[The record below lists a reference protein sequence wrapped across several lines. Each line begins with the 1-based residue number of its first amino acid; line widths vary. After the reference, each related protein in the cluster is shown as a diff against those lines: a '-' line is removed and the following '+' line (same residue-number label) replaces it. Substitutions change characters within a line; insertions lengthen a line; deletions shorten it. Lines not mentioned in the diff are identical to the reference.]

1 MKHRYGSI
9 AANLDRPS
17 NPELILWAQLF
28 HSASSDLAHQNLSD
42 GKLLYKIFQQV
53 DGKNQ
58 DESVLCESVE
68 SMKDRLS
75 NWHFLMQNVRNYYLE
90 VLQEVITFRPPNL
103 VLISKSPDCALAHSE
118 MDQILLLL
126 LCAAVRCERRDYF
139 IRQIMDNL
147 NPDVQAGLMNC
158 IKNFTEN
165 SQCVISM
172 DKMQPSTTDWLGV
185 IRDVVNQ
192 LEDVYLEEIRD
203 LLEQLDALQTKLV
216 TLQARVRL
224 TCRSR
229 ARSVGKLG
237 LTERSFST
245 VSLGDPTRGELGA
258 TSTPKL
264 NFDGEEQL
272 STNLM
277 PVKRVVARNHTELG
291 FAVECDLSNQLLCHD
306 SGFPDLDMPSDSV
319 DVDSPQPLSALY
331 PDTADFFYPDSS
343 DKHHLSIELAETKAK
358 LRRARSEIE
367 DQVDHLNE
375 LHDQLSETRREL
387 GHVKEE
393 RARLADAAHSARH
406 WQDEVDA
413 LREVAE
419 RVQLLETDNIKL
431 RKRLHELDYY
441 KARCEQLSG
450 DLAMLTKERCKQA
463 DDLNDEDNV
472 TIKRVVLEQELAKAR
487 IRLAEIEQ
495 LRSADLDELKTLREE
510 LGRLRLEQ
518 CTLAQTISNS
528 NFQPVKDSR
537 VRTDNIA
544 LDLSDNDMSESQREV
559 SQASGCDRVTGNL
572 STQLAE
578 SVASRL
584 DRLEADNRR
593 LITELSIAHD
603 CASAAAAKSTEEL
616 ANARAG
622 LAEFK
627 RANQLLAEKLQRL
640 ETLVATQTERIKQL
654 ETERRAAESETKKAR
669 EALISLQESTDYQ
682 VAELSKENSLLTE
695 AMKVVLRGAA
705 NDDGGSEDELTLLK
719 KEVGVLGG
727 AIQTATTRLAG
738 AELELTQLRSR
749 EAHVVNQAHMVDTLQ
764 CELDKLKTDLLTVR
778 QENEVLKEVSQRYS
792 ELEVALTAAEGE
804 SARLRS
810 QLSSEK
816 EAAKSRTHL
825 EAEMAISRSSVEF
838 CDQLKGDLKLATE
851 KIAKDGGVRLLS
863 ELTELLQTIWETE
876 EVEAER
882 DELATRLC
890 DLQQKLGSGRRFHSE
905 GLHRKS
911 ASSDGDADDDYNAA
925 EEEEADSGNKTGD
938 SAEET
943 SPDQFGSGLTWRK
956 TFALTTNHGTRY
968 RDRRRRSRA
977 ALESDLLRLET
988 ELERLDELHN
998 GCKKQLEES
1007 KANLLQKEAELH
1019 SLKQTIE
1026 VSTSSTVKQELDNEL
1041 ARMKVALSSAEQEL
1055 RKLRRDLREA
1065 ETNPSST
1072 EAGKSLVA
1080 RIHQLEIQLTKT
1092 ATSQQSAT
1100 KQSDTRI
1107 KELEQEQE
1115 AICEQLT
1122 SERQTVLTLREQ
1134 LVTEKIEHQQQTAVL
1149 KRIHAGLEQL
1159 GFPAEELEQLLK
1171 HDSAINHTEVIG
1183 RLIQEHVSKGLQHK
1197 QSELIRMKHRTDES
1211 QNQTAPHPD
1220 GPKASELSNYG
1231 PIGYWNTVVDND
1243 RDTEKNYS
1251 QLIGQL
1257 KNRVVELER
1266 QLEQNTSALQGQ
1278 ITSVQSH
1285 VAELIATNARL
1296 QVENTTL
1303 HSQSESMD
1311 KQHTRLSSRNTELE
1325 AEISRLRSMVESAH
1339 AAEAHLTTDYYHLQ
1353 RLHEQLTQDYDAVSL
1368 SLKETKEGQRR
1379 VKAELAEAQS
1389 HIARLQTT
1397 SDEVQ
1402 NLREALELERGTL
1415 KGEAKQS
1422 VMLREECSRLRTQ
1435 LDSLTESRDR
1445 ERLDK
1450 TSALERTREARRQL
1464 EDLQDRTNQ
1473 MRLELENR
1481 RITDHK
1487 LHVEL
1492 AGLRSRVQTLT
1503 EANSKLERENR
1514 SLMLQLQGVLGQNQ
1528 ELLTSTLETCSHR
1541 ISEEGALRERLL
1553 SLQRQKQHLEDKL
1566 TEQYRTISQP
1576 KKTQKRMSLVQKA
1589 RAVLSKRKDSN
1600 CVQTLPRSL
1609 HNGAEIREMTNSMR
1623 SQTSLSN
1630 DSGESMR
1637 SLSFASNKQS
1647 PFQARM
1653 IPGSVSVFDRD
1664 PDDYNTGEFR
1674 AFLRCLDNGG
1684 TSSVEKPMSKSNG
1697 CVQSKDDTKPYATIP
1712 DPSSAG
1718 LLSEQ
1723 TDQKSKRLLAAN
1735 SPTMAVLRGARHP
1748 SGDQPKTTEEPLYTA
1763 KLVRSV
1769 SSQLSDPR
1777 HHFLHLP
1784 VHTSQKATVQSSE
1797 LAGAG
1802 SFKQDES
1809 QRQVSPRSSKTID
1822 MNPESRANKHFYRP
1836 LPATDRCEKQLC
1848 EVMTTKS
1855 TCDDTSFGSQSR
1867 QSSEVSRSSS
1877 MRSFNS
1883 SPRAIPDKQTNGLS
1897 SSLVS
1902 APNRHM
1908 MNSMA
1913 SGLRTNNQS
1922 QLNDNGF
1929 TEALSSGPDSR
1940 KSNNQSDSVGGNRN
1954 SLNTNSRNL
1963 PSIQANDSMSTKYD
1977 AQTWAHKTVSDT
1989 LHVVQETTGVR
2000 EPPVTLEIVGKPR
2013 VLLQYGDL

>member
-1 MKHRYGSI
+1 
-9 AANLDRPS
+9 
-17 NPELILWAQLF
+17 
-28 HSASSDLAHQNLSD
+28 
-42 GKLLYKIFQQV
+42 
-53 DGKNQ
+53 
-58 DESVLCESVE
+58 
-68 SMKDRLS
+68 
-75 NWHFLMQNVRNYYLE
+75 
-90 VLQEVITFRPPNL
+90 
-103 VLISKSPDCALAHSE
+103 

-126 LCAAVRCERRDYF
+126 LCAAVRCERRDHF

-185 IRDVVNQ
+185 IRNVVNQ
-192 LEDVYLEEIRD
+192 LEDVYVEEIRD

-264 NFDGEEQL
+264 NFDAEEQL
-272 STNLM
+272 CTNLM
-277 PVKRVVARNHTELG
+277 PVKRAVARNHTELG
-291 FAVECDLSNQLLCHD
+291 FAVECDLSNQLLCQD

-319 DVDSPQPLSALY
+319 DVDNPQPLSALY
-331 PDTADFFYPDSS
+331 PDTADFFYPDNS

-413 LREVAE
+413 LRE
-419 RVQLLETDNIKL
+419 
-431 RKRLHELDYY
+431 
-441 KARCEQLSG
+441 ARCEQLSG

-472 TIKRVVLEQELAKAR
+472 TMKRVVLEQELAKAR

-518 CTLAQTISNS
+518 CTLAQTVPVS
-528 NFQPVKDSR
+528 NFKPIKDSP
-537 VRTDNIA
+537 VRTDNIV

-559 SQASGCDRVTGNL
+559 SQASGCDRVTANL

-584 DRLEADNRR
+584 DRLEVDNRR
-593 LITELSIAHD
+593 LIRELSSAHD

-616 ANARAG
+616 ANAQAG

-627 RANQLLAEKLQRL
+627 RANQLLTDKLQRL

-654 ETERRAAESETKKAR
+654 ETERRAAESETRKAR
-669 EALISLQESTDYQ
+669 EALISLQETTDHQ

-695 AMKVVLRGAA
+695 AMKVLRGAA
-705 NDDGGSEDELTLLK
+705 NGDCGSEDELTLLK

-749 EAHVVNQAHMVDTLQ
+749 EAHVVNQAHTLDTLQ

-816 EAAKSRTHL
+816 EAAKSRTNL
-825 EAEMAISRSSVEF
+825 EAEMGISRSSVEF
-838 CDQLKGDLKLATE
+838 CDQLKGDLKRATE
-851 KIAKDGGVRLLS
+851 KIAK
-863 ELTELLQTIWETE
+863 
-876 EVEAER
+876 VEAER

-905 GLHRKS
+905 DLHRKS

-988 ELERLDELHN
+988 ELERLDGQHN

-1007 KANLLQKEAELH
+1007 KASLLQKEAELH
-1019 SLKQTIE
+1019 SLKQTIV

-1041 ARMKVALSSAEQEL
+1041 ARMKMALSSTEQEL

-1065 ETNPSST
+1065 ETNPGST

-1092 ATSQQSAT
+1092 VTSQQSAA
-1100 KQSDTRI
+1100 KQSDARI
-1107 KELEQEQE
+1107 KELEQEQ
-1115 AICEQLT
+1115 AAVCEQLS

-1134 LVTEKIEHQQQTAVL
+1134 LVTEKIEHQQKTAVL

-1159 GFPAEELEQLLK
+1159 GFPADELEPLLK

-1183 RLIQEHVSKGLQHK
+1183 RLIQEHVSKDLRHK
-1197 QSELIRMKHRTDES
+1197 QSELIRMKQRTDGL
-1211 QNQTAPHPD
+1211 QNEAAPQPV

-1266 QLEQNTSALQGQ
+1266 QESKSRIQQLEQNASATQGQ
-1278 ITSVQSH
+1278 ITSVQSQ

-1303 HSQSESMD
+1303 HSQAESMD

-1353 RLHEQLTQDYDAVSL
+1353 RLHEQLTQDYDAMSL

-1379 VKAELAEAQS
+1379 VKMELAEAQS
-1389 HIARLQTT
+1389 RIARLQTT

-1422 VMLREECSRLRTQ
+1422 VILREECSRLRTQ

-1450 TSALERTREARRQL
+1450 TSALERTRETRRQL

-1481 RITDHK
+1481 RIADHK
-1487 LHVEL
+1487 LHAEV
-1492 AGLRSRVQTLT
+1492 AGLRSRVQMLT

-1609 HNGAEIREMTNSMR
+1609 HNGAEIRETTNSMR

-1630 DSGESMR
+1630 DSGESLR

-1684 TSSVEKPMSKSNG
+1684 TSSVEKPTSKSNG

-1769 SSQLSDPR
+1769 SSQLGDPR

-1802 SFKQDES
+1802 SLKQDES
-1809 QRQVSPRSSKTID
+1809 QRQISSGSSKTID
-1822 MNPESRANKHFYRP
+1822 MNPEFRVNKHFYRP

-1855 TCDDTSFGSQSR
+1855 TCDDTSFGSHSR

-1940 KSNNQSDSVGGNRN
+1940 KSNNQGDSVGGDIN
-1954 SLNTNSRNL
+1954 SLNTNSRKL
-1963 PSIQANDSMSTKYD
+1963 PSVQANDSMSSKYD
-1977 AQTWAHKTVSDT
+1977 AQTWAHKIVSDT
-1989 LHVVQETTGVR
+1989 LHVAQETTGVR
-2000 EPPVTLEIVGKPR
+2000 ESPVTLEIVGKPR

>member
-28 HSASSDLAHQNLSD
+28 HSASSDLGHEGLAD
-42 GKLLYKIFQQV
+42 GKLLYKIFQQL

-58 DESVLCESVE
+58 DESALCESVE
-68 SMKDRLS
+68 TIKDRLS

-118 MDQILLLL
+118 MDQVLLLL

-139 IRQIMDNL
+139 IRQIMDHL

-172 DKMQPSTTDWLGV
+172 EKIQSSTGDWLRV

-203 LLEQLDALQTKLV
+203 LFEQLNVLQTKLV

-245 VSLGDPTRGELGA
+245 VSLGDSTRGGLGT

-264 NFDGEEQL
+264 NFDGEDQS

-277 PVKRVVARNHTELG
+277 PDKKTVARDDTELG
-291 FAVECDLSNQLLCHD
+291 FAMECNLSNQLLCHD
-306 SGFPDLDMPSDSV
+306 SGFPDLDIPPDSM
-319 DVDSPQPLSALY
+319 DADNPQSFSTLY
-331 PDTADFFYPDSS
+331 PETADFFYPDNS

-367 DQVDHLNE
+367 DQVDQLNE
-375 LHDQLSETRREL
+375 LHDQLNETRREL
-387 GHVKEE
+387 GQVKEE

-419 RVQLLETDNIKL
+419 RVELLETDNIKL

-450 DLAMLTKERCKQA
+450 DLTMLTKERSKQRG
-463 DDLNDEDNV
+463 DLDDEDNV
-472 TIKRVVLEQELAKAR
+472 TMKRIVLEQELAKAR

-518 CTLAQTISNS
+518 CTLARTSSDGIC
-528 NFQPVKDSR
+528 QPVKDSS
-537 VRTDNIA
+537 VKTDNSV
-544 LDLSDNDMSESQREV
+544 LDLSENDISESQREL
-559 SQASGCDRVTGNL
+559 SQASGCDRITPNL

-593 LITELSIAHD
+593 LTTELSIVHS
-603 CASAAAAKSTEEL
+603 CASATATKSTEEL
-616 ANARAG
+616 ADARAG

-627 RANQLLAEKLQRL
+627 RANQLLTDKLKRL

-654 ETERRAAESETKKAR
+654 EAERRAAESETRKAR
-669 EALISLQESTDYQ
+669 EALISLQESTDHQ

-695 AMKVVLRGAA
+695 TMKVLRGTT
-705 NDDGGSEDELTLLK
+705 NGDGGSEDELTCLK
-719 KEVGVLGG
+719 KEVSVLGE
-727 AIQTATTRLAG
+727 ATQTATTRLVR

-749 EAHVVNQAHMVDTLQ
+749 EAQVVSQAHMVDTLQ
-764 CELDKLKTDLLTVR
+764 CELDQLKTELTTMR
-778 QENEVLKEVSQRYS
+778 QENEALKEVSQRCS
-792 ELEVALTAAEGE
+792 ELELALTAAEGE
-804 SARLRS
+804 SARLRN
-810 QLSSEK
+810 QLFSEK
-816 EAAKSRTHL
+816 EVAKSRANL
-825 EAEMAISRSSVEF
+825 EAEIASTRSSVEF
-838 CDQLKGDLKLATE
+838 CEQLRDNLKLATE
-851 KIAKDGGVRLLS
+851 KIAKA
-863 ELTELLQTIWETE
+863 
-876 EVEAER
+876 EAER

-890 DLQQKLGSGRRFHSE
+890 DLQQKLSSVRRFRSE
-905 GLHRKS
+905 YQHRKS
-911 ASSDGDADDDYNAA
+911 TSSDGDVDDDYNAA

-943 SPDQFGSGLTWRK
+943 LPDQFGSGLTWRK
-956 TFALTTNHGTRY
+956 TFALTANHSTRY

-977 ALESDLLRLET
+977 ALESDLLRLEM
-988 ELERLDELHN
+988 ELERLEGLHN
-998 GCKKQLEES
+998 GCKNQLEES

-1019 SLKQTIE
+1019 SLKQAID
-1026 VSTSSTVKQELDNEL
+1026 VSTNSTVKQELDNEL
-1041 ARMKVALSSAEQEL
+1041 ARMKLALTSAEQEL

-1080 RIHQLEIQLTKT
+1080 RIHQLEIQLSKT
-1092 ATSQQSAT
+1092 ATSHQSAA
-1100 KQSDTRI
+1100 KQNDARI
-1107 KELEQEQE
+1107 KELEQEQ
-1115 AICEQLT
+1115 ATICQQLS

-1134 LVTEKIEHQQQTAVL
+1134 LVTEKIEHQQKTTVL
-1149 KRIHAGLEQL
+1149 KRIHTGLEQL
-1159 GFPAEELEQLLK
+1159 GFPTQDLEQLLK

-1183 RLIQEHVSKGLQHK
+1183 RLIQDHVSKDLRHK
-1197 QSELIRMKHRTDES
+1197 QIELSRMKQRADEL
-1211 QNQTAPHPD
+1211 QNQTTPHPV
-1220 GPKASELSNYG
+1220 GPKTSELSNYG
-1231 PIGYWNTVVDND
+1231 PIGYWNSVVDSD
-1243 RDTEKNYS
+1243 RDTEINYS

-1266 QLEQNTSALQGQ
+1266 QNATLEQSLQHEVNALEESKTRIQQLEQNSSATQGQ
-1278 ITSVQSH
+1278 ITSVQSQ
-1285 VAELIATNARL
+1285 VADLIATNARL

-1303 HSQSESMD
+1303 HSQAESMNV
-1311 KQHTRLSSRNTELE
+1311 QHTRLSSRNTELE
-1325 AEISRLRSMVESAH
+1325 AEIGRLRSMLESAH

-1353 RLHEQLTQDYDAVSL
+1353 RLHEQLTQDYDAMSL

-1379 VKAELAEAQS
+1379 AKTELAEAQS
-1389 HIARLQTT
+1389 HITRLQAA

-1422 VMLREECSRLRTQ
+1422 VLLREECSRLRTQ

-1464 EDLQDRTNQ
+1464 EDLQDRANQ

-1481 RITDHK
+1481 RIADHK
-1487 LHVEL
+1487 LHVEV
-1492 AGLRSRVQTLT
+1492 AGLRSRVQMLT

-1514 SLMLQLQGVLGQNQ
+1514 SLMLQLQSILGQNQ
-1528 ELLTSTLETCSHR
+1528 ELLTSTLETCTHR

-1600 CVQTLPRSL
+1600 SVQTLPRSL
-1609 HNGAEIREMTNSMR
+1609 QNGAEIREKTNSMR

-1630 DSGESMR
+1630 DSGESLT

-1647 PFQARM
+1647 PFQTRM
-1653 IPGSVSVFDRD
+1653 TPGSVSVFDRD

-1674 AFLRCLDNGG
+1674 AFLRCLDNGS
-1684 TSSVEKPMSKSNG
+1684 TSSVAKSMPKSNG
-1697 CVQSKDDTKPYATIP
+1697 CAQSKGDMTPYPTIP

-1723 TDQKSKRLLAAN
+1723 TDQKSKRIIAAN

-1748 SGDQPKTTEEPLYTA
+1748 SGDQPKTTEEPFYTT

-1769 SSQLSDPR
+1769 SSQPGDPR
-1777 HHFLHLP
+1777 HHFLHAL
-1784 VHTSQKATVQSSE
+1784 VHSTSQKAAVQSSE

-1802 SFKQDES
+1802 LFKQDES
-1809 QRQVSPRSSKTID
+1809 QKQTSPRGSKTID
-1822 MNPESRANKHFYRP
+1822 MNAGCRDNKHFYRP

-1848 EVMTTKS
+1848 EVVTTKS
-1855 TCDDTSFGSQSR
+1855 TCDDTSFGSHSR

-1883 SPRAIPDKQTNGLS
+1883 SPRAVPDKQTNGPS

-1913 SGLRTNNQS
+1913 SGLRTNTQS
-1922 QLNDNGF
+1922 QLNDSGF

-1940 KSNNQSDSVGGNRN
+1940 KSNSQGN
-1954 SLNTNSRNL
+1954 SIGSKISSSTNSRKL
-1963 PSIQANDSMSTKYD
+1963 SSVQANDSSNYD
-1977 AQTWAHKTVSDT
+1977 TQTWVHKTSSDV
-1989 LHVVQETTGVR
+1989 LHVVQEITGVR
-2000 EPPVTLEIVGKPR
+2000 ELPVTLEVVGKPR